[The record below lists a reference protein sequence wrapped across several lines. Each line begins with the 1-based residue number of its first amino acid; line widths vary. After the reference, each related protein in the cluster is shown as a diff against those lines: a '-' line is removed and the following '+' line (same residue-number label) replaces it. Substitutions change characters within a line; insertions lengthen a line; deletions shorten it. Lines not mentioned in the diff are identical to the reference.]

1 MARCHAWK
9 SMGKICRNISMHQ
22 RLGQEPNFTVTPKVI
37 WLQKCLSIRHSFE
50 QAWHCVA
57 PPTWVRGDQAERL
70 YLWCTFVNTLCL
82 SRWNKWHT
90 YMLWGVSPKRW
101 TPSEGEIRGEVIST
115 FIFFM
120 ISFFR
125 HIWSQCKLE
134 IRRDL
139 QKMEFIW
146 SGSIALQ

>member
-1 MARCHAWK
+1 MLRRHAWK

-22 RLGQEPNFTVTPKVI
+22 RPGQEPNFTVTPEVI
-37 WLQKCLSIRHSFE
+37 WLLKCLSIHYSFE
-50 QAWHCVA
+50 PAWHVR
-57 PPTWVRGDQAERL
+57 PTMWMQGGQPESL
-70 YLWCTFVNTLCL
+70 YLWGTFVNTLCL
-82 SRWNKWHT
+82 SQWNKWHT
-90 YMLWGVSPKRW
+90 YMEQGVSPKGRA
-101 TPSEGEIRGEVIST
+101 PGRGEIRGEVIST

-146 SGSIALQ
+146 SGSIAQQ

>member
-1 MARCHAWK
+1 MARRHAWK
-9 SMGKICRNISMHQ
+9 SMGRICRNISMHQ
-22 RLGQEPNFTVTPKVI
+22 RPGQEPNFTVTPGVI

-50 QAWHCVA
+50 QPWHCEA
-57 PPTWVRGDQAERL
+57 PSVWVQGGQPERL
-70 YLWCTFVNTLCL
+70 YLWRTFVNTLRL
-82 SRWNKWHT
+82 SQWNKWHT
-90 YMLWGVSPKRW
+90 YMLRGASPKGRA
-101 TPSEGEIRGEVIST
+101 PGEGEIRGEVIST
-115 FIFFM
+115 FIFFT